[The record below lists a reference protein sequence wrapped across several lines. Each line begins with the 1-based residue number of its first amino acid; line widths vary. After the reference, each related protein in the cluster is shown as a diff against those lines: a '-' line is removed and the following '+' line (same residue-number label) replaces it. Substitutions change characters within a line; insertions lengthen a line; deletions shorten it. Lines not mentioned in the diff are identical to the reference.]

1 MSKLTLSIEDDIIKK
16 AKEYARKHNK
26 SISQMVEAYFR
37 NLTENKSIESFSQAT
52 PITDSL
58 AGSLKGVQIDNL
70 KAERMKYLERKFL
83 KK

>member
-1 MSKLTLSIEDDIIKK
+1 MSKLTLSIEDDIIQK

-37 NLTENKSIESFSQAT
+37 SLTESQNLQSLTQAT

-58 AGSLKGVQIDNL
+58 AGSLKGVQIDDL
-70 KAERMKYLERKFL
+70 KAERINYLERKFL